1 MSRSNKLPF
10 AQGATALGSTAFS
23 ADNLTSLAHLEAQ
36 TVYLPDI
43 DSTGDKKSRRSNADV
58 VAVIVRNVTTNVD
71 GSATLSAGDA
81 VQWVAGYHGTRVE
94 KADGGANHQV
104 AGFVDEH
111 SSGVKTNDLFY
122 MVVKG
127 PSLVNAKNDGEKSAT
142 EDLGAAYGGHGSQKI
157 FKEGWYAV
165 LSSTS
170 GAVETDIDGTTGDG
184 TATGASAVLHSANVV
199 GRFKRSDYTEVAYN
213 STNKVL
219 LEVDIR

>member
-1 MSRSNKLPF
+1 
-10 AQGATALGSTAFS
+10 
-23 ADNLTSLAHLEAQ
+23 
-36 TVYLPDI
+36 
-43 DSTGDKKSRRSNADV
+43 
-58 VAVIVRNVTTNVD
+58 
-71 GSATLSAGDA
+71 
-81 VQWVAGYHGTRVE
+81 
-94 KADGGANHQV
+94 
-104 AGFVDEH
+104 
-111 SSGVKTNDLFY
+111 

-165 LSSTS
+165 LSSTA

-184 TATGASAVLHSANVV
+184 TATAASGNVV

>member
-10 AQGATALGSTAFS
+10 AQGATALGTTAFS
-23 ADNLTSLAHLEAQ
+23 ADNLTTLAHLEGQ

-58 VAVIVRNVTTNVD
+58 VAVIVRNVEPNVD
-71 GSATLSAGDA
+71 GSTTLAAGDA
-81 VQWVAGYHGTRVE
+81 VQWVSGYHGTRVE
-94 KADGGANHQV
+94 KADGGADHQV

-127 PSLVNAKNDGEKSAT
+127 PSLVTVKDNGEKSAT
-142 EDLGAAYGGHGSQKI
+142 EDLGTGPGSAAIY
-157 FKEGWYAV
+157 KEGWFAV

-170 GAVETDIDGTTGDG
+170 GAIETDIDGTTGDG
-184 TATGASAVLHSANVV
+184 TATAGSGNVV
-199 GRFKRSDYTEVAYN
+199 GRFKQSAYTQVAN
-213 STNKVL
+213 NATLKVL